1 MASVEGLSHNR
12 RMVNSPIRLAVI
24 DASGTAISD
33 DDVVLMAFVEALG
46 ALGLGPEVA
55 GFDDRMRYVR
65 FSMGRARFD
74 VFQYLL
80 GDAET
85 ARLANRIFE
94 AAVES
99 GVGQSEVAPMPGARD
114 AVDALRRD
122 GTAVCLVGTMTQRAL
137 DRIVGT
143 IGWTNVVDLVLAPTS
158 GLRGRPHPDLVL
170 MAMMR
175 LGIDS
180 VREVAVVG
188 DTVASLVAGNRAG
201 AAVVVGVASGAHE
214 HTLLEATPHTHLV
227 STIGQVP
234 RALRRMT
241 RPLTAA

>member
-1 MASVEGLSHNR
+1 MTDAPMTDAPMTDAG
-12 RMVNSPIRLAVI
+12 IKLAVI
-24 DASGTAISD
+24 DADGTAISD

-80 GDAET
+80 RDAGT

-99 GVGQSEVAPMPGARD
+99 GIGQSEVAPMPGAQAAIDELRD
-114 AVDALRRD
+114 EGV
-122 GTAVCLVGTMTQRAL
+122 AVCLVGTMTQRAL
-137 DRIVGT
+137 DRIVAE
-143 IGWTNVVDLVLAPTS
+143 IGWTDAVDLTLAPNAD
-158 GLRGRPHPDLVL
+158 LRGRPHPDLVL
-170 MAMMR
+170 MATMR

-180 VREVAVVG
+180 VRDVAVVG
-188 DTVASLVAGNRAG
+188 GTVASLVAGNRAG
-201 AAVVVGVASGAHE
+201 AATVVGVAADDHE
-214 HTLLEATPHTHLV
+214 HTLLGATPHTHLV
-227 STIGQVP
+227 RSIGEVP
-234 RALRRMT
+234 GVLRRVA
-241 RPLTAA
+241 RRRTAA